1 MGNMWPFFQS
11 KSDLGSGSQ
20 NPANILRPQSNLM
33 EADKILLSESRH
45 EAESST
51 VEKKE
56 QNLINMRMKPME
68 KRDD

>member
-1 MGNMWPFFQS
+1 
-11 KSDLGSGSQ
+11 
-20 NPANILRPQSNLM
+20 M